1 MMDSC
6 ALCSQPFS
14 DSDGSRKY
22 RKLLYGKATK
32 ELSILNYLIHNTWP
46 GLSVQSFEKLREEKA
61 YLCTACQKNLIN
73 YDKALVKANQLSSNI
88 LSSLSVP
95 SQTGPTSRP
104 RIGDKRSAEIAHLE
118 ESVEEVND
126 SAATVSYI
134 SCSLICY

>member
-1 MMDSC
+1 MESC

-14 DSDGSRKY
+14 EADGSRKY

-32 ELSILNYLIHNTWP
+32 ELSILNHLIFTTWP

-61 YLCTACQKNLIN
+61 YLCATCQRNLIN
-73 YDKALVKANQLSSNI
+73 YSKALLKANQLSSNI

-104 RIGDKRSAEIAHLE
+104 CTGDKRSAETAHLD
-118 ESVEEVND
+118 ESVEEAD
-126 SAATVSYI
+126 DRDTTVS
-134 SCSLICY
+134 